1 MGIGLFNQWIP
12 AKHEEVYSVESNIRK
27 IPGMLSDI
35 DIRNCFGEEIK
46 IYTDNK
52 YGEFSFDLDKQLQ
65 LASIDLRFRNECK
78 RFKEG
83 LNSNLTYEMLR
94 NHEYTAP
101 FEIANSEKLVINP
114 GEVIFTTTLET
125 VCISTRYAGIIT
137 GRSSIARLGI
147 MVHCCQEFV
156 NPGQGAPIALQITN
170 LGKYS
175 VELDLRTPIC
185 QLILFRLST
194 PSSNS
199 YNDMEKSKYKNEKT
213 ATSSKIYIETDIEA
227 NTENSNQILRDN
239 EKKINLPINFLKKY
253 IVPFCPS
260 ILMLLFISPMLN
272 NSSNITISSFFIS
285 ISQAPVIWIIGVI
298 MLAIYIV
305 CKRSDK

>member
-1 MGIGLFNQWIP
+1 MEN
-12 AKHEEVYSVESNIRK
+12 NIRK

-46 IYTDNK
+46 IYTDYK
-52 YGEFSFDLDKQLQ
+52 SGEFSFDLDKQLQ

-94 NHEYTAP
+94 NHEYTDP
-101 FEIANSEKLVINP
+101 FEISNSEKLVINP

-125 VCISTRYAGIIT
+125 VFISTCYAGIIT

-175 VELDLRTPIC
+175 VELDLKTPIC
-185 QLILFRLST
+185 QLILFRLSI

-199 YNDMEKSKYKNEKT
+199 YNDLEKSKYKNEKIV
-213 ATSSKIYIETDIEA
+213 TSSKIYIETDIE
-227 NTENSNQILRDN
+227 ENKQNNNQVLID
-239 EKKINLPINFLKKY
+239 KKKRKNLTINFLKKY

-272 NSSNITISSFFIS
+272 NSTSITVSSIITSILHAPIIWFF
-285 ISQAPVIWIIGVI
+285 GVI
-298 MLAIYIV
+298 ILIIYII
-305 CKRSDK
+305 CKRSDKQ

>member
-1 MGIGLFNQWIP
+1 MGDYN
-12 AKHEEVYSVESNIRK
+12 VEKEIIK
-27 IPGMLSDI
+27 IPGMLSDV

-52 YGEFSFDLDKQLQ
+52 SGEFSFDLDKQLQ

-94 NHEYTAP
+94 NHEYTDP
-101 FEIANSEKLVINP
+101 FEISNNEKLVINP

-125 VCISTRYAGIIT
+125 VFISTCYAGIIT

-147 MVHCCQEFV
+147 MVHCCQEFI

-185 QLILFRLST
+185 QLILFRLSI

-199 YNDMEKSKYKNEKT
+199 YNDLEKSKYKNEKT
-213 ATSSKIYIETDIEA
+213 ATSSKIYEETNME
-227 NTENSNQILRDN
+227 NSTENRNQILN
-239 EKKINLPINFLKKY
+239 GKESNKTINWGIRFLKKY

-260 ILMLLFISPMLN
+260 ILMFLFITPMLN
-272 NSSNITISSFFIS
+272 NVLNITVFSIISSIS
-285 ISQAPVIWIIGVI
+285 HAPVNSIFGLIILI
-298 MLAIYIV
+298 IFIV

>member
-1 MGIGLFNQWIP
+1 M
-12 AKHEEVYSVESNIRK
+12 ESDIRK

-35 DIRNCFGEEIK
+35 DIRNCFGKEIK
-46 IYTDNK
+46 IYTDYK
-52 YGEFSFDLDKQLQ
+52 SGEFSFDLNKQLQ

-101 FEIANSEKLVINP
+101 FEISNNEKLVINP

-125 VCISTRYAGIIT
+125 VFLSTSYAGLIT

-147 MVHCCQEFV
+147 MVHCCQEFI

-175 VELDLRTPIC
+175 VALDLRTPIC
-185 QLILFRLST
+185 QLVLFRLSI

-199 YNDMEKSKYKNEKT
+199 YNDLKKSKYKNEKT
-213 ATSSKIYIETDIEA
+213 VTSSKIYEETTIENDTKSSIQA
-227 NTENSNQILRDN
+227 IKNN
-239 EKKINLPINFLKKY
+239 EKNEKINKGINFLKKY

-260 ILMLLFISPMLN
+260 ILMLLFISPMLS
-272 NSSNITISSFFIS
+272 NSSSITISSIATS
-285 ISQAPVIWIIGVI
+285 ISHAPVIWIFGVI
-298 MLAIYIV
+298 FLIIYIV